1 MKYWSNCFSG
11 GVIVTKKTRRKTK
24 GVPRNLSSIQ
34 RFKSVLS
41 QSYKE
46 NDTIK
51 YPALAATLK
60 RIAKMDVMNFTKG
73 KLQKTSTVPSVK
85 GGIITMEDLD
95 NTVLS
100 GEQH

>member
-1 MKYWSNCFSG
+1 LASNCFSRARRNR
-11 GVIVTKKTRRKTK
+11 TKKTRRKTK
-24 GVPRNLSSIQ
+24 GVPRNFSSIQ
-34 RFKSVLS
+34 RFQVGTS

-73 KLQKTSTVPSVK
+73 NCKKTSTVPSK
-85 GGIITMEDLD
+85 
-95 NTVLS
+95 
-100 GEQH
+100 